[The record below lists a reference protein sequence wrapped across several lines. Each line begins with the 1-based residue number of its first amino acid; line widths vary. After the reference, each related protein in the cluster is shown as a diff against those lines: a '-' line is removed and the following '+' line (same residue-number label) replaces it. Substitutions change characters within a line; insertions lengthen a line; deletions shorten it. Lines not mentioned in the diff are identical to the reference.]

1 MKKLLTFCVCV
12 LIMPIFIYG
21 TSFSSKEKAA
31 VSNRTISF
39 DENWHFIKD
48 NPAGAETP
56 GFDDSGWRT
65 LDLPHDWSIEDLPNQ
80 DGVNVVGPFSKASLG
95 KMYTGYMVGG
105 TAWYRKHFTIDKA
118 SKDKR
123 AYLQF
128 DGIYMNSDVWI
139 NGKHVGNHLSGYT
152 SFWYDITPYL
162 NPAGETNIVAV
173 QVKNELYNARWYSGS
188 GIYRHTWL
196 TLANPVHVAPWGVYI
211 TTTKATEKKANV
223 EVVTNVTNS
232 DGKNLSVSYTVRLI
246 DPTGKE
252 VGKSTME
259 SSVPSGKSIEL
270 KQVVQVE
277 NPVLWSLEEP
287 TLYQAQVELTVNKK
301 IEDKV
306 ITAFGIRTIHFDTET
321 GFTLNGKSI
330 ELKGGCFHHD
340 NGPLGAVAIDR
351 AEERKIEVLKKAG
364 FNAVRTSHN
373 TMSQEILNV
382 CDKLGMLVL
391 DELFD
396 SWEISKIGNV
406 YKWFGTKGVNYII
419 EDYSK
424 YFKENWRK
432 DIQSTITR
440 DRNHPSVIMWSIG
453 NEISEASDTS
463 GNRIGAN
470 LVNEI
475 KKYDRT
481 RPVTEG
487 NVDAGAAFGGRL
499 TWDQRAPHMTLLDVV
514 GYNYGYARYI
524 GDHKKHPERIMY
536 GSETGTASFEDWKMI
551 EDLPYVF
558 GNFCWTAMDYM
569 GESGIGIPRYIPD
582 TTKFGAGM
590 GSIMLM
596 YNPESWPVFNAF
608 CGQLDIIGNPKP
620 ASYLQRVIW
629 RESKVEMF
637 VHRPIPAHMK
647 NIGRPDLL
655 RCWTWPGHEGENL
668 KVYVYSRSQLVKLEL
683 NGKIIGEQTID
694 DKKTVT
700 TIFDVPYEAGT
711 LIARC
716 YDNGVETGSQTIKT
730 FGKPA
735 AIRLSADRSTI
746 KADRND
752 LSYVMVEITD
762 AEGNLITNTDDIIV
776 NFEISGNGKIAGI
789 GNGSFSDVS
798 SCQQPRKK
806 TWQGRC
812 LIILRPKGEAG
823 KIVLTARAEGL
834 KEALIEIVTRK

>member
-1 MKKLLTFCVCV
+1 MRKLNLSGIIVI
-12 LIMPIFIYG
+12 LIILLIGSIACGNPEPIDKPRT
-21 TSFSSKEKAA
+21 TSFDVGWRFLKA
-31 VSNRTISF
+31 
-39 DENWHFIKD
+39 
-48 NPAGAETP
+48 NPQGVQNP
-56 GFDDSGWRT
+56 GFDDSGWRK

-80 DGVNVVGPFSKASLG
+80 DGVNVIGPFSKASLG

-105 TAWYRKHFTIDKA
+105 TAWYRKSFII
-118 SKDKR
+118 SKDDKDKI

-128 DGIYMNSDVWI
+128 DGVYMNSDVWI

-152 SFWYDITPYL
+152 SFLYDITPYL
-162 NPAGETNIVAV
+162 NPAGQANIVAV
-173 QVKNELYNARWYSGS
+173 QVKNEQYNARWYSGS

-196 TLANPVHVAPWGVYI
+196 MLANQVHVAPLGGVYV
-211 TTTKATEKKANV
+211 TTPEATEKKANV
-223 EVVTNVTNS
+223 EVVTNVKNTGS
-232 DGKNLSVSYTVRLI
+232 KNLPVSYTVRII
-246 DPTGKE
+246 DPSGKE

-270 KQVVQVE
+270 KQVVLVE
-277 NPVLWSLEEP
+277 NPALWSIEKP
-287 TLYQAQVELTVNKK
+287 NLYQAQVELAVNKK
-301 IEDKV
+301 INDQV
-306 ITAFGIRTIHFDTET
+306 STAFGIRNIKFDTT
-321 GFTLNGKSI
+321 NGFTLNGKSI
-330 ELKGGCFHHD
+330 KLKGGCFHHD
-340 NGPLGAVAIDR
+340 NGPLGAAAIDR
-351 AEERKIEVLKKAG
+351 AEERKMEILKKAG

-373 TMSQEILNV
+373 TMSTALLDA
-382 CDKLGMLVL
+382 CDRLGMLVM
-391 DELFD
+391 DEIFD
-396 SWEISKIGNV
+396 SWEISKIGGV

-470 LVNEI
+470 LVNEV

-499 TWDQRAPHMTLLDVV
+499 TWDQRAPHMALLDVV
-514 GYNYGYARYI
+514 GYNYGYSRYI
-524 GDHKKHPERIMY
+524 ADHKKHPERIMF
-536 GSETGTASFEDWKMI
+536 GSETGTASFEDWKMV

-558 GNFCWTAMDYM
+558 SNFCWTAMDYM
-569 GESGIGIPRYIPD
+569 GESGIGIPRYFPD
-582 TTKFGAGM
+582 TTKFSAGM
-590 GSIMLM
+590 GAIMLM

-608 CGQLDIIGNPKP
+608 CGELDIIGNPKP

-668 KVYVYSRSQLVKLEL
+668 KVHVYSRSQLVKLEL
-683 NGKIIGEQTID
+683 NGKVIGEQTID
-694 DKKTVT
+694 DIKSVT
-700 TIFDVPYEAGT
+700 AIFDVPYEAGT
-711 LIARC
+711 LIVRC
-716 YDNGVETGSQTIKT
+716 YDNGVETASQTIKT

-735 AIRLSADRSTI
+735 AIRLSADRSAI

-762 AEGNLITNTDDIIV
+762 AEGNLITNTDDINV
-776 NFEISGNGKIAGI
+776 NFEISGNGKIAGV

-812 LIILRPKGEAG
+812 LVIVRPDVIPG
-823 KIVLTARAEGL
+823 KIVIKAKSEGL
-834 KEALIEIVTRK
+834 KESFLEIKAE